1 MVRAEPFYRLEM
13 VHFQFSVVLMWQQ
26 DNYKYN
32 QQSISSWWVSPNHTT
47 DGQIKIS
54 TLAPVSSFSV
64 PDSGASSL

>member
-13 VHFQFSVVLMWQQ
+13 VHFQFSVVLVWQQ
-26 DNYKYN
+26 DSYKYN
-32 QQSISSWWVSPNHTT
+32 QQSISSWWVSPNYTT

-54 TLAPVSSFSV
+54 TLVPVSSFSV

>member
-13 VHFQFSVVLMWQQ
+13 VHFQFSVVLVWQQ

-32 QQSISSWWVSPNHTT
+32 QQSISSLSPNHTT